1 MDYLTPGQLAA
12 RYLGTISVRTLANWR
27 SKGEGP
33 PFVKI
38 GGRVLYSV
46 AAVIEWERTRVR
58 ETIGRDASAA
68 IAAGGLLTFGMLA
81 RAVDAIERAAAPM
94 VML

>member
-1 MDYLTPGQLAA
+1 MDYLTPAQLSA
-12 RYLGTISVRTLANWR
+12 RYLGTISARTLANWR
-27 SKGEGP
+27 SKCEGP

-58 ETIGRDASAA
+58 ETIG
-68 IAAGGLLTFGMLA
+68 IAA
-81 RAVDAIERAAAPM
+81 RAVGSLVAYCAA
-94 VML
+94 